1 MNKVSVIQRPDGG
14 VSLCQIARKQRDD
27 ETDTDF
33 LHAVTRRELSNMLAA
48 AHGTAMSGEEFVA
61 YLKQHDEA
69 MTIKSEAAKIG
80 VVVVGIL
87 NSADIPTDRTF
98 RNAWEYNEGI
108 KVNVLK
114 AKDITKNRLRAE
126 RKPLLEAQDVLFQR
140 ALEIGAS
147 TAEIVKEKQ
156 RLRDITKQVDAL
168 ASHDELKAL
177 SV

>member
-1 MNKVSVIQRPDGG
+1 MSKVSVIQRPDGG

-80 VVVVGIL
+80 VVVE
-87 NSADIPTDRTF
+87 T
-98 RNAWEYNEGI
+98 
-108 KVNVLK
+108 
-114 AKDITKNRLRAE
+114 
-126 RKPLLEAQDVLFQR
+126 
-140 ALEIGAS
+140 
-147 TAEIVKEKQ
+147 
-156 RLRDITKQVDAL
+156 
-168 ASHDELKAL
+168 
-177 SV
+177 